1 MDDMIEAGCG
11 SDNQILLT
19 IQNVYEYG
27 LNVCKSFPVDGQGL
41 GGTTI
46 GEFNRNGDLQV
57 FIGNVRVV
65 GTEQGI
71 EKWILLLVQSI

>member
-46 GEFNRNGDLQV
+46 GEFDRNGDLQV
-57 FIGNVRVV
+57 INRHC
-65 GTEQGI
+65 QGC
-71 EKWILLLVQSI
+71 WN